1 VHTHSVDPPS
11 TETSNNGDH
20 THTFTRPRGDQTY
33 SNGSG
38 NTWWGNTNGITV
50 TSSSNGAHTHTVD
63 IGPFNS
69 ASAGDH
75 THSLTGWDTETRPVN
90 TSVIWCI
97 KVKPTATSGTINITN
112 TANTAINGLSVYGGG
127 AIGMG
132 GNLNQATTVNQAGN
146 NFAFDGTGNV
156 GIGTS
161 TPANKLA
168 VNGTIQAIDNG
179 AAGTPNILI
188 GDDAFLT
195 DLDIANT
202 TGLYGQTN
210 NAVGGL
216 QLGSNA
222 GSLIWG
228 EGGNIGIGS
237 NATPQEK
244 LHVAG
249 NIRSNSLVG
258 TGVRPVYSD
267 ANGTLTNSIP
277 TGQVINM
284 VMTNIIGA
292 ATTVSSTTWTTIATY
307 SYTRKSNNSTIIVEF
322 NAQYSIAGSGDDSYR
337 SQITVGGTAIAENS
351 QSWRNNGG
359 GGTRSGTIFPIMGG
373 YDNNATGAITINIDA
388 RRDSADDNGTF
399 YRNTGTWMKITEVA
413 K

>member
-1 VHTHSVDPPS
+1 MHTHSVDPPS

-90 TSVIWCI
+90 TSVSWCI

-210 NAVGGL
+210 NAVGGIR
-216 QLGSNA
+216 LGSNA

-359 GGTRSGTIFPIMGG
+359 AGTRSGTIFPIMGG